1 MELSEAVKQDIERG
15 RKVSAIKRLRR
26 ETGMGLRQAKDIID
40 AYGRGPA
47 YQGDSEAALS
57 HRHGEGAEHAD
68 TDAQL
73 RSTRNNRVVAMG
85 STSFVGS
92 LIKFVI
98 VAGVV
103 YFLLKNFF

>member
-1 MELSEAVKQDIERG
+1 MELSEAVKRDIERG

-26 ETGMGLRQAKDIID
+26 ETGMGLKQSKDIID
-40 AYGRGPA
+40 AYGRGPS
-47 YQGDSEAALS
+47 YQGDSEAAPS
-57 HRHGEGAEHAD
+57 HRHGEGVEHAD

-73 RSTRNNRVVAMG
+73 RSMRNNRVVKMG
-85 STSFVGS
+85 PASVGGG
-92 LIKFVI
+92 LIRFVI